1 MSIASLT
8 LSNYIMV
15 AELMGLWVMLG
26 SNVHLSKIGR
36 LLRSDNGVPLSYVG
50 MFVDIT
56 DQKTG
61 QK

>member
-1 MSIASLT
+1 
-8 LSNYIMV
+8 MV
-15 AELMGLWVMLG
+15 AELLGLWVMLG

-36 LLRSDNGVPLSYVG
+36 LLRRDNGVPLSYVG
-50 MFVDIT
+50 MFVEIT